1 MKRLDVDRLGERLT
15 RRLAGRLS
23 RRSALARLGA
33 LLVAAP
39 AFPLLPV
46 QRARAAD
53 AAAAGRQGTDFSR
66 AAQTHDD
73 TACNYWRYCGID
85 GNLCSCC
92 GGGTHSCPP
101 GSQPSPTSW
110 IGSCINPDDQRAYLI
125 AYRDCC
131 GANECNKCSCL
142 NTDHAM
148 PIYRPQANN
157 HIIWCFGTQSF
168 EYHCSMAVLVG
179 LAQ

>member
-1 MKRLDVDRLGERLT
+1 MRRSDLDKWGERLT

-23 RRSALARLGA
+23 RRSMLSRLGA
-33 LLVAAP
+33 VLVAAP

-53 AAAAGRQGTDFSR
+53 APAPGTDFSR
-66 AAQTHDD
+66 NAQTHDD

-92 GGGTHSCPP
+92 GGGVHSCPP

-157 HIIWCFGTQSF
+157 HIIWCFGTNSF

>member
-1 MKRLDVDRLGERLT
+1 MKRLGVDDWGERLT
-15 RRLAGRLS
+15 RRLAGQIS

-53 AAAAGRQGTDFSR
+53 ASNSTDFSR
-66 AAQTHDD
+66 QAQTHDD

-92 GGGTHSCPP
+92 GGNVHSCPP

-110 IGSCINPDDQRAYLI
+110 IGSCTHPADQRSYLI

-131 GANECNKCSCL
+131 GASICNKCSCL

-157 HIIWCFGTQSF
+157 HIIWCIGANTF

-179 LAQ
+179 LAE

>member
-1 MKRLDVDRLGERLT
+1 MRRSELDNWGERLT

-23 RRSALARLGA
+23 RRSMLSRLGA

-53 AAAAGRQGTDFSR
+53 APAAGTDFSR
-66 AAQTHDD
+66 NAQTHDD

-92 GGGTHSCPP
+92 GGGVHSCPP

-131 GANECNKCSCL
+131 GPNECNKCSCL

-157 HIIWCFGTQSF
+157 HVIWCFGTNSF